1 MGIVHLQE
9 ENIVSELFACDD
21 DGGCFDCDSN
31 NDHGSL

>member
-1 MGIVHLQE
+1 MEIVHLLE
-9 ENIVSELFACDD
+9 TDSSVEASTCDD